1 MKLFHEEDIAQVSFH
16 IIKNLKIQNEN
27 HFIDSAQPMIVSNS
41 ISLNPQQHSL
51 TMFELFCL
59 TKGKSLVVKCKINFH
74 TKILI
79 RVLWIVGMEILVTSQ
94 FVNKKSFQFHEPF
107 FKVWLQFL
115 FLLKI
120 QISFSIEISLSKKLW
135 KFQNLIIGTLKLSF
149 YLFSHSI
156 EYSPKENVFVVTILC
171 FHSAIHIYDNN
182 NTFYSVCNRH
192 SRFSMNKQKRKNQI
206 HLQVLISAKIS
217 FREEIKK
224 GKIKRNWNILSNNDM
239 RKKWLPQVNLIRY
252 K

>member
-1 MKLFHEEDIAQVSFH
+1 M
-16 IIKNLKIQNEN
+16 
-27 HFIDSAQPMIVSNS
+27 S
-41 ISLNPQQHSL
+41 I
-51 TMFELFCL
+51 
-59 TKGKSLVVKCKINFH
+59 KSLFNF
-74 TKILI
+74 TNLSLKFDYIFFFSL
-79 RVLWIVGMEILVTSQ
+79 
-94 FVNKKSFQFHEPF
+94 KSIYPFQF
-107 FKVWLQFL
+107 
-115 FLLKI
+115 
-120 QISFSIEISLSKKLW
+120 EISLSKKLW

-252 K
+252 KQKVRFW

>member
-1 MKLFHEEDIAQVSFH
+1 
-16 IIKNLKIQNEN
+16 
-27 HFIDSAQPMIVSNS
+27 MIVSNS
-41 ISLNPQQHSL
+41 ISLAPQQYSL

-59 TKGKSLVVKCKINFH
+59 TKGKSLVVKCKINFY

-79 RVLWIVGMEILVTSQ
+79 RVLWIEGIEILETSQ

-107 FKVWLQFL
+107 FKVWLHFL

-120 QISFSIEISLSKKLW
+120 HRSFSIGISLSKKKLW
-135 KFQNLIIGTLKLSF
+135 NFQDLIIGTLKLSF

-217 FREEIKK
+217 FREEIKRGRSK
-224 GKIKRNWNILSNNDM
+224 EIEISFLTMTCEKNDY
-239 RKKWLPQVNLIRY
+239 RKST
-252 K
+252 